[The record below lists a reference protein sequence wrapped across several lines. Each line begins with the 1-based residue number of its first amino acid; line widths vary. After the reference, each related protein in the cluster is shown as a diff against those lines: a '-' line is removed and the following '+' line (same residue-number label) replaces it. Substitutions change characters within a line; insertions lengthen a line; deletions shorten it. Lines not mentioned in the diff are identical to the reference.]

1 MLAVP
6 APTGAHAGPVGV
18 TAALWM
24 SRLDAGALRG
34 LECSGVDK
42 DWTILASGSHRL
54 D

>member
-1 MLAVP
+1 
-6 APTGAHAGPVGV
+6 
-18 TAALWM
+18 M

-42 DWTILASGSHRL
+42 DWTILASVGCRL